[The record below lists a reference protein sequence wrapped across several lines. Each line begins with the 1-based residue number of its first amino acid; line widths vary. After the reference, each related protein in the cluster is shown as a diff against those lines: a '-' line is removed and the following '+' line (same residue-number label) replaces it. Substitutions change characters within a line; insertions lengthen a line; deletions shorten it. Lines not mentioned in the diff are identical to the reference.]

1 MDDSERSYGYSE
13 DIYHGQ
19 HDRKD
24 EKSYEYGAEDP
35 EEVQGEELSPEE
47 QAIHIEGSHK
57 GEEPVASGEAG
68 AYDYGRQGLWL
79 LGVLHLGHPG
89 HRRRAGAGGLEDEGA
104 GGRAGGAPGRRAPGA
119 GEEAAVALRQGGAA
133 RRAV

>member
-1 MDDSERSYGYSE
+1 MDDSERSYGYSD

-35 EEVQGEELSPEE
+35 EEVQGEDLSPEE

-57 GEEPVASGEAG
+57 GEEPVAAG
-68 AYDYGRQGLWL
+68 DTGSYDYGRGGEYSSTDSFTWD
-79 LGVLHLGHPG
+79 VPG
-89 HRRRAGAGGLEDEGA
+89 TDIERERVASETKVRTDEREERLAEERLEPA
-104 GGRAGGAPGRRAPGA
+104 K
-119 GEEAAVALRQGGAA
+119 RQP
-133 RRAV
+133 

>member
-19 HDRKD
+19 HDRED
-24 EKSYEYGAEDP
+24 DKSYEYGAEDP

-57 GEEPVASGEAG
+57 GEEPAG
-68 AYDYGRQGLWL
+68 SAAEPGVYDYGREGEYGSADSYTWDI
-79 LGVLHLGHPG
+79 PG
-89 HRRRAGAGGLEDEGA
+89 TDVERERAAAKTKVRVDEREGRLAEERLEPA
-104 GGRAGGAPGRRAPGA
+104 K
-119 GEEAAVALRQGGAA
+119 RQP
-133 RRAV
+133 

>member
-1 MDDSERSYGYSE
+1 MDDSERSYGYSD

-47 QAIHIEGSHK
+47 QAIHIEGAQD
-57 GEEPVASGEAG
+57 EEPVASEEAG
-68 AYDYGRQGLWL
+68 SYDYGR
-79 LGVLHLGHPG
+79 
-89 HRRRAGAGGLEDEGA
+89 EG
-104 GGRAGGAPGRRAPGA
+104 
-119 GEEAAVALRQGGAA
+119 EYGAA
-133 RRAV
+133 ESFTWDIPGTDVEREARASEARVRTDQREEEVATKK

>member
-19 HDRKD
+19 HDRED

-57 GEEPVASGEAG
+57 GEETVASGEPG
-68 AYDYGRQGLWL
+68 SYDYGREGSGDSESFTWDI
-79 LGVLHLGHPG
+79 PG
-89 HRRRAGAGGLEDEGA
+89 TNVEREKVASETKVRVDEREERLAEERLEPA
-104 GGRAGGAPGRRAPGA
+104 K
-119 GEEAAVALRQGGAA
+119 RQP
-133 RRAV
+133 

>member
-24 EKSYEYGAEDP
+24 EKSYEYGAENP
-35 EEVQGEELSPEE
+35 EEVQGEDLSPEE

-57 GEEPVASGEAG
+57 GEEPAAAG
-68 AYDYGRQGLWL
+68 DAGSYDYGRQGSGTSESFTWDI
-79 LGVLHLGHPG
+79 PG
-89 HRRRAGAGGLEDEGA
+89 TDVEREKVASETKVRVDEREERLAEERLEPA
-104 GGRAGGAPGRRAPGA
+104 K
-119 GEEAAVALRQGGAA
+119 RQP
-133 RRAV
+133 

>member
-24 EKSYEYGAEDP
+24 EKSYEYGAENP

-47 QAIHIEGSHK
+47 QAIHIEGSHA

-68 AYDYGRQGLWL
+68 SYDYGRDASESFTWDI
-79 LGVLHLGHPG
+79 PG
-89 HRRRAGAGGLEDEGA
+89 TDVERERVASETKVRTDQQ
-104 GGRAGGAPGRRAPGA
+104 
-119 GEEAAVALRQGGAA
+119 EAEVAAKK
-133 RRAV
+133 

>member
-19 HDRKD
+19 HDRED

-57 GEEPVASGEAG
+57 GEEAIASGDTG
-68 AYDYGRQGLWL
+68 SYDYGREGSGSAESFTWDI
-79 LGVLHLGHPG
+79 PG
-89 HRRRAGAGGLEDEGA
+89 SDDEPETVASKTNVRVDEREERLAEERLEPA
-104 GGRAGGAPGRRAPGA
+104 K
-119 GEEAAVALRQGGAA
+119 RQP
-133 RRAV
+133 

>member
-1 MDDSERSYGYSE
+1 MDDSERSYGYSD

-35 EEVQGEELSPEE
+35 EEVQGEDLSPEE

-57 GEEPVASGEAG
+57 GEEAAASGEAG
-68 AYDYGRQGLWL
+68 SYDYGRQGSGTSESFTWDI
-79 LGVLHLGHPG
+79 PG
-89 HRRRAGAGGLEDEGA
+89 TNVEREKVASETKVRVDEREERLAEERLEPA
-104 GGRAGGAPGRRAPGA
+104 K
-119 GEEAAVALRQGGAA
+119 RQP
-133 RRAV
+133 

>member
-1 MDDSERSYGYSE
+1 MDDSERSYGYSD

-24 EKSYEYGAEDP
+24 EKSYEYGPEDP

-57 GEEPVASGEAG
+57 GEEPVAEGGGS
-68 AYDYGRQGLWL
+68 YDYGREGEYGSADSYTWDIPGTDVEREQAAAKT
-79 LGVLHLGHPG
+79 GV
-89 HRRRAGAGGLEDEGA
+89 RVDQR
-104 GGRAGGAPGRRAPGA
+104 
-119 GEEAAVALRQGGAA
+119 EEAVAAKK
-133 RRAV
+133 